1 MFPPARWVS
10 VSALA
15 LLLATTVA
23 HPARGA
29 AQPTAPAG
37 APKLVVILVADQM
50 RADYLE
56 RYSGRFTGGL
66 RRLMQN
72 GAWFQRAAY
81 PYLNTITCAGHSTI
95 GTGTFPYQHGMIL
108 NAWFDRKTG
117 TSTECTVDSK
127 AREVSYNG
135 LVGAGDSGW
144 RILKP
149 TLADR
154 VREQQHGRVVTMSLK
169 ARSAIGLAGHAGDV
183 VLWFDTRGGWTTSS
197 AFASKPI
204 PFLKEFIDHHPVASA
219 YGQRWDRLFEPAAY
233 QNKDDNPAERA
244 PTGWTRTFPHV
255 IGSKSGTPDT
265 EFYGHWLRSPLSD
278 EYLGKMAAASVDAMN
293 LGKGPHVDF
302 LGVSFSALDLVGHA
316 FGPNSHEVQ
325 DLLARLD
332 VTIGKLLDHLDA
344 SVGAGNYVVGFSS
357 DHGVAQ
363 IPEET
368 GAGGRQTTAET
379 TAAIE
384 AALRPFL
391 GPGKYVANSAYTDIY
406 LQRAALDRM
415 KKDPAVTAAV
425 LNALRALPGIAQ
437 AYTAQEIA
445 APATRSSS
453 DPIKRAAALSYFAGR
468 SGDLIIVPRER
479 WILTTSA
486 TTHGTLYPYD
496 QRVPVI
502 LYGPGVKK
510 GLYND
515 GATPADIAPS
525 LAALA
530 NIHFQ
535 TSDGRA
541 RTEAFA
547 IPVSTTVR

>member
-1 MFPPARWVS
+1 MFRSARF
-10 VSALA
+10 VSASVLA
-15 LLLATTVA
+15 LILATAVA

-29 AQPTAPAG
+29 VQPAARAG

-50 RADYLE
+50 RADYLD

-95 GTGTFPYQHGMIL
+95 GTGVFPYQHGMIL
-108 NAWFDRKTG
+108 NAWFDRETG
-117 TSTECTVDSK
+117 KSTECTADSK
-127 AREVSYNG
+127 AHEVSYNG
-135 LVGAGDSGW
+135 LLGAGDSGQ

-154 VREQQHGRVVTMSLK
+154 VREQQRGRVVTMSLK
-169 ARSAIGLAGHAGDV
+169 ARSAIGLAGHGGDV

-204 PFLKEFIDHHPVASA
+204 PFLQDFIDHHPVASA
-219 YGQRWDRLFEPAAY
+219 YGQHWDRLFDPSTY
-233 QNKDDNPAERA
+233 QNMDDNPAERPPA
-244 PTGWTRTFPHV
+244 GWTRTFPHI
-255 IGSKSGTPDT
+255 IGSKSGKPDS
-265 EFYGHWLRSPLSD
+265 EFYGHWMRSPLSD
-278 EYLGKMAAASVDAMN
+278 EYLGKMAAATVDALH
-293 LGKGPHVDF
+293 LGTGPQVDF

-325 DLLARLD
+325 DMIARLD
-332 VTIGKLLDHLDA
+332 VTIGDLLDRLDA

-357 DHGVAQ
+357 DHGVGQ

-368 GAGGRQTTAET
+368 GTGGRQTTAET
-379 TAAIE
+379 TAAID
-384 AALRPFL
+384 AALGPIL

-406 LQRAALDRM
+406 LQKAALDRM
-415 KKDPAVTAAV
+415 EKDPAITAAV

-445 APATRSSS
+445 APRTRSSP
-453 DPIKRAAALSYFAGR
+453 DPIKRAAALSYFRGR

-510 GLYND
+510 GSYSND
-515 GATPADIAPS
+515 ATPADVAPS

-530 NIHFQ
+530 HIRFQ
-535 TSDGRA
+535 TSDGHA
-541 RTEAFA
+541 RTEAFT
-547 IPVSTTVR
+547 IPVPATVK